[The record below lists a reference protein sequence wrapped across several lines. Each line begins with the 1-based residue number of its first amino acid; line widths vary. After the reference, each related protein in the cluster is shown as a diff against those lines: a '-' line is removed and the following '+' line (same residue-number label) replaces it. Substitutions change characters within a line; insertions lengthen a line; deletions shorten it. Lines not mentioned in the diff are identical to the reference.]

1 MLNLLK
7 NFKLF
12 YNFSFIP
19 KMPQNNFVEQH
30 IKKYG
35 RQLDYEIKQLKKE
48 ARSAAILGRK
58 VKRLHGIKAKLFT
71 KKRRNEKIQL
81 KKNLKI
87 KEKIDKNIL
96 VYDNDSPL
104 PHFLLDRELQQQGKD
119 LNNKIKQQ
127 RQDRAA
133 KYSVPIAEVKGVS
146 ESEVFGVVASGK
158 NKSKHWKRM
167 VSKPCFVGNDFTR
180 KPPKYE
186 RFIRPMALRFKKAHV
201 SHPELKTTFNLPII
215 GLKKNPHSDVFT
227 NLGVLSKGTI
237 IEVNVSE
244 LGIVN
249 SQGNITWG
257 KYAQI
262 TNHPEN
268 DGCINAV
275 LLV

>member
-1 MLNLLK
+1 
-7 NFKLF
+7 
-12 YNFSFIP
+12 
-19 KMPQNNFVEQH
+19 MPQNNFVEQH

-35 RQLDYEIKQLKKE
+35 RRLDHEVKKLKKE
-48 ARSAAILGRK
+48 ARAGAILGRK
-58 VKRLHGIKAKLFT
+58 IKKLHGIKAKLFT

-81 KKNLKI
+81 KKNLKV
-87 KEKIDKNIL
+87 KENKDKNI
-96 VYDNDSPL
+96 VTQNEDNPL
-104 PHFLLDRELQQQGKD
+104 PHFLLDRELQQQGKE

-133 KYSVPIAEVKGVS
+133 KYSVPIAEVKGLT
-146 ESEVFGVVASGK
+146 EAEVFGMVASGK
-158 NKSKHWKRM
+158 RKSKHWKRM
-167 VSKPCFVGNDFTR
+167 VTKPCFVGTDFTR

-201 SHPELKTTFNLPII
+201 SHPELKTTFSLPII
-215 GLKKNPHSDVFT
+215 GIKKNPHSDVFT
-227 NLGVLSKGTI
+227 NLGVLTKGTI

-249 SQGNITWG
+249 AQGNITWG